1 MCQHGH
7 GTIGPMGHTPRGMA
21 SEISIEHGMQE
32 NDSQAVSG
40 SRCMSRWRC
49 GSHAVAV
56 RWPMGIVRSPGRGCY
71 AHVAVVTIFDC
82 VNYAR

>member
-7 GTIGPMGHTPRGMA
+7 GPIGAMGHTPRGIV

-32 NDSQAVSG
+32 NDSQAAGG

-56 RWPMGIVRSPGRGCY
+56 RWPVGIVAQPGPGILCS
-71 AHVAVVTIFDC
+71 VQ
-82 VNYAR
+82 

>member
-7 GTIGPMGHTPRGMA
+7 GAIEAMGHTPRGIV

-32 NDSQAVSG
+32 NDSQAAGG

-56 RWPMGIVRSPGRGCY
+56 RRWPMGIVRSTGWGCY
-71 AHVAVVTIFDC
+71 FQSSEIFDC
-82 VNYAR
+82 VN